1 MGCFQSTTASRAT
14 IPGPGAAAPQQ
25 AAPPAAEATEAI
37 EAPVLVEVSVRERA
51 IGDLKS
57 IFQEVSANEHG
68 QVNKA
73 ELSTLLDNRR
83 DLDVLMKQA
92 CMNVLADVASTLIR
106 NGGEQITWEE
116 FLILA
121 ENVGHELKEFA
132 VEEAKHDVEQLGEA
146 LAAEVAA
153 AEEAK
158 DKVLAWL
165 KDIFESFTRD
175 EDGAVSK
182 EELEARLK
190 EDDELDGESIAA
202 LIGRSGF
209 NPLWKALSAI
219 ATNKGTSISWEEL
232 QAHILGPAKEDEKM
246 ELVIEDTSVTQGYWG
261 CC

>member
-1 MGCFQSTTASRAT
+1 M
-14 IPGPGAAAPQQ
+14 
-25 AAPPAAEATEAI
+25 
-37 EAPVLVEVSVRERA
+37 EVSVRERA
-51 IGDLKS
+51 IGELKS

-73 ELSTLLDNRR
+73 ELSTLLENRR
-83 DLDVLMKQA
+83 DLDALMKKS

-106 NGGEQITWEE
+106 NGGEQITWDE
-116 FLILA
+116 FLSLA
-121 ENVGHELKEFA
+121 EVVGHELKEVA
-132 VEEAKHDVEQLGEA
+132 VEDAKHEVEQLEEA

-190 EDDELDGESIAA
+190 EDDELDGESIGA

-209 NPLWKALSAI
+209 NPLWKALSAL
-219 ATNKGTSISWEEL
+219 ATNKDRSISWEEL
-232 QAHILGPAKEDEKM
+232 QAHILGPAREDEKM
-246 ELVIEDTSVTQGYWG
+246 ELVIEDNAVTQGCWG